1 MRDFKQLLL
10 WQKAHQLTLELYK
23 VTKHFPDEERF
34 GLKSQIRRCA
44 GSVGANIAEGCGRRG
59 NGQLHNFLQI
69 ATGSVSELEYHL
81 LLCRDLGYLHN
92 TDHSRLEKSVIELRR
107 MLASLIDK
115 VDGARLSTDFAIKR
129 PKVRD

>member
-59 NGQLHNFLQI
+59 NGQL
-69 ATGSVSELEYHL
+69 ATGSVSELDIICYSAAIL
-81 LLCRDLGYLHN
+81 DTCITLIIADL
-92 TDHSRLEKSVIELRR
+92 KSPL
-107 MLASLIDK
+107 
-115 VDGARLSTDFAIKR
+115 
-129 PKVRD
+129 